1 TTCDPEILSLKSVCS
16 SVIVRSRWTRSVC
29 DRQPHEFAALNKSVQ
44 PVEARRGTGEQIGF
58 LAAARALRHQ
68 LAGIPEDGITVGDFV
83 DREVTLKHAA
93 RRSKGRDTGF
103 NVGAESRG
111 HLFGRWRFGVRIEAQ
126 GRVALTESAELDEH
140 VWPGS
145 EGLDR

>member
-1 TTCDPEILSLKSVCS
+1 MSNVGGSDLQSRHARS
-16 SVIVRSRWTRSVC
+16 SRRSRFRGSGDLNSWLS
-29 DRQPHEFAALNKSVQ
+29 FAPLNKSVQ
-44 PVEARRGTGEQIGF
+44 PVAPRRGTGEQIGF

-93 RRSKGRDTGF
+93 RRPEGRDTGF

-111 HLFGRWRFGVRIEAQ
+111 HLFRRWRFGVPIEAQ
-126 GRVALTESAELDEH
+126 GSVALTESAELDEH
-140 VWPGS
+140 VGPGS
-145 EGLDR
+145 EGPDR

>member
-1 TTCDPEILSLKSVCS
+1 MFVCS
-16 SVIVRSRWTRSVC
+16 LCSSARTPRSSTGLRFVMFQLS
-29 DRQPHEFAALNKSVQ
+29 FAALNKSVQ
-44 PVEARRGTGEQIGF
+44 PVASRRGAREQIGF

-93 RRSKGRDTGF
+93 RRPEGRDTGF
-103 NVGAESRG
+103 NVRAESLG
-111 HLFGRWRFGVRIEAQ
+111 HLFRRWRFCVPIEAQ
-126 GRVALTESAELDEH
+126 GSVALTESAELDEH
-140 VWPGS
+140 VGPGS

>member
-1 TTCDPEILSLKSVCS
+1 MVVSLSSKSFSLKGAG
-16 SVIVRSRWTRSVC
+16 T
-29 DRQPHEFAALNKSVQ
+29 ALNKSVQ
-44 PVEARRGTGEQIGF
+44 PVAPRRGTGEQIDF

-93 RRSKGRDTGF
+93 RRPEGRDTGF

-111 HLFGRWRFGVRIEAQ
+111 HLFRRWRFCVPIEAQ
-126 GRVALTESAELDEH
+126 GSVALTESAELDEH
-140 VWPGS
+140 VGPGS
-145 EGLDR
+145 EGPDR